1 MSTKGL
7 VATVFAAST
16 PALVFGYYLAIICS
30 TAYAPEEV
38 TRSPWE
44 YLPETRVA
52 WMYYIELGAIIYG
65 GLGLV
70 NFTKYFG
77 PLASIAIADASFILL
92 VPLLVVYMGNLPHHD
107 MKELFVGLLSIG
119 AAGGASV
126 VFLTIYISEISP
138 SKIRGALVSTI
149 FLQIA
154 VGQILYHLLKLLSSS
169 SHLHLEEVETWHWRL
184 AIVLPIIHLAF
195 LIGGALPESPRWLYR
210 KGHSEKAKEALILL
224 RSSNEVS
231 SEVKFMEL
239 SLMEEAEEDKGQ
251 REKEK
256 QLESRNC
263 YPFSTPWYMVPSRR
277 IVAGYG
283 LFVAQQFV
291 GLNMIMH
298 YSYTIFHLTTNRYS
312 RKTEIGNSETII
324 NTTSALEIP
333 LIMSTLVLVGTLIC
347 TTLVDRFGRRRL
359 LLISISGII
368 SSLGLLSCLFHIGIN
383 CAGGL
388 KLLFSNTG
396 VVDDNRLFWYNID
409 EEMASSMGLLALAAL
424 AVYMISYSL
433 GVGTVPWII
442 NSEIYP
448 MKYRFVCVIM
458 GNVVYWMAKL
468 LVEVFFLDKLGK
480 FFSVADMLFLL
491 FSFSWVVGF
500 FIYFYI
506 PETKGLQLDNVDK
519 VLLLQEKHMKYNASK
534 QGQESSEE
542 LKVLL

>member
-1 MSTKGL
+1 M
-7 VATVFAAST
+7 
-16 PALVFGYYLAIICS
+16 
-30 TAYAPEEV
+30 
-38 TRSPWE
+38 
-44 YLPETRVA
+44 
-52 WMYYIELGAIIYG
+52 
-65 GLGLV
+65 
-70 NFTKYFG
+70 N
-77 PLASIAIADASFILL
+77 
-92 VPLLVVYMGNLPHHD
+92 
-107 MKELFVGLLSIG
+107 ELFVGLSSIG
-119 AAGGASV
+119 STGGASV
-126 VFLTIYISEISP
+126 IFLTIYISEISP
-138 SKIRGALVSTI
+138 RKIRGALVSTI

-210 KGHSEKAKEALILL
+210 KGHTEKAKEALVFL
-224 RSSNEVS
+224 RSSKEVS
-231 SEVKFMEL
+231 SEVKSMEL

-263 YPFSTPWYMVPSRR
+263 YPFSTPWYVVPSRR
-277 IVAGYG
+277 IIAGYG

-298 YSYTIFHLTTNRYS
+298 YCYTIFHLTTKRYN

-324 NTTSALEIP
+324 NTMSALEIP
-333 LIMSTLVLVGTLIC
+333 LIMSTLVLVGTLMC

-368 SSLGLLSCLFHIGIN
+368 SSLGLLSCLFHI
-383 CAGGL
+383 AGGL
-388 KLLFSNTG
+388 KLPFSNTG
-396 VVDDNRLFWYNID
+396 VVDDNRLFWYNVD

-448 MKYRFVCVIM
+448 MKYRFVCAIM
-458 GNVVYWMAKL
+458 GNVVYWMAKSV
-468 LVEVFFLDKLGK
+468 VEIFFLDKLGK
-480 FFSVADMLFLL
+480 KISVADMLFLL
-491 FSFSWVVGF
+491 YSFSWAVGF

-506 PETKGLQLDNVDK
+506 PETKGLQLENVDK
-519 VLLLQEKHMKYNASK
+519 VLLQQEKHIKYNVSK